1 MKYYPVFL
9 DLRDRWVL
17 VVGGGRVAERKTRQ
31 LLEAGARVRVVSREI
46 APTLRELAR
55 SGRITVRLGEFEET
69 DLGDVWFVI
78 GATDDPMLHQR
89 LAEATCARQL
99 FCLIVD
105 EPARCTAIS
114 PAVVARG
121 DVQIA
126 ISTGGSSPAL
136 ARHLKRK
143 ISRLIGPEY
152 AALAKLLGRWRGVL
166 KEKLPDSARRAAVFR
181 RLVSSDLLELL
192 RAGRRQEAE
201 EHARRLIERALSTSA
216 APGQGDVKATQR
228 RFDSDQVPSALAK
241 S

>member
-1 MKYYPVFL
+1 MMYYPVFL

-17 VVGGGRVAERKTRQ
+17 VVGGGRVAERKVRH
-31 LLEAGARVRVVSREI
+31 LLAAGARVRIVSREV
-46 APTLRELAR
+46 APTLGDLAR
-55 SGRITVRLGEFEET
+55 SERVTVRLGEFEET
-69 DLGDVWFVI
+69 DLDDVWFVI
-78 GATDDPMLHQR
+78 GATDDPALHHR
-89 LAEATCARQL
+89 LAEAARIRHL

-136 ARHLKRK
+136 AQHLKRK
-143 ISRLIGPEY
+143 ISHVIGPEY
-152 AALAKLLGRWRGVL
+152 AALAALLGRWRGIL

-192 RAGRRQEAE
+192 RAGRRHEAE
-201 EHARRLIERALSTSA
+201 EHARRLIEHALDPSA
-216 APGQGDVKATQR
+216 APCGPER
-228 RFDSDQVPSALAK
+228 R
-241 S
+241 